1 MVGGL
6 IDEIQNR
13 LHRRNERAAH
23 RAQKENC
30 GCLPCRV
37 RLMRADTPSSRFLPD
52 KQPRDLVRCGA
63 VFLRERLAQ
72 RWLATERTV
81 ICAESK
87 RVSCPRCGSER
98 ARETQ
103 SLLSNNFDFAQQSH
117 QQQQQQEEERTT
129 SNGRRKQCGVVYA
142 VDCRERL
149 VAFGHTVD
157 CDPGSDQ
164 SDCATSYIS
173 ITATI
178 IVISHHRPLHIDPIR
193 LGSSCAEWHSFVFC
207 FSLSSLCAQLSA
219 LTHSLT
225 HLFS

>member
-1 MVGGL
+1 MWRCL
-6 IDEIQNR
+6 SAR
-13 LHRRNERAAH
+13 TPRATLACYCAH
-23 RAQKENC
+23 RH
-30 GCLPCRV
+30 
-37 RLMRADTPSSRFLPD
+37 
-52 KQPRDLVRCGA
+52 
-63 VFLRERLAQ
+63 LRRIKTSQFSEVWER
-72 RWLATERTV
+72 
-81 ICAESK
+81 S
-87 RVSCPRCGSER
+87 SER
-98 ARETQ
+98 GRLKVYCQTTLTLRN
-103 SLLSNNFDFAQQSH
+103 SRTK
-117 QQQQQQEEERTT
+117 QQQEEERTT